1 MPNLLHEHAK
11 QRIAWHQQQG
21 DQVVVVSSSLDV
33 YFKDWCQQQGI
44 DLICNQLEV
53 RAGRYTG
60 ELQQGDCG
68 YVEKANRVQ
77 QKYKLSDFD
86 AIYAYG
92 DSPNDHAMLALA
104 DYKFYQWQEI

>member
-1 MPNLLHEHAK
+1 M
-11 QRIAWHQQQG
+11 
-21 DQVVVVSSSLDV
+21 VSSSLNV
-33 YFKDWCQQQGI
+33 YLKDWCQQQGI